1 MGSLVF
7 LLFTIVLLEFRF
19 KVILL
24 ELSPGLIG
32 VLNFTYE
39 NRLVSEEMING
50 LTHSRSR
57 ELELESSQDED
68 EHNETLSFEII
79 DEVFSN
85 EIASSMIRFTG
96 RITKDPLLGLFC

>member
-1 MGSLVF
+1 
-7 LLFTIVLLEFRF
+7 
-19 KVILL
+19 
-24 ELSPGLIG
+24 
-32 VLNFTYE
+32 
-39 NRLVSEEMING
+39 MING

-68 EHNETLSFEII
+68 EHNETLSLEII

>member
-1 MGSLVF
+1 
-7 LLFTIVLLEFRF
+7 
-19 KVILL
+19 
-24 ELSPGLIG
+24 
-32 VLNFTYE
+32 
-39 NRLVSEEMING
+39 MING

-96 RITKDPLLGLFC
+96 RITKDSLLGLFC